1 MRAWRWMDG
10 KTAAGA
16 VHMAVD
22 AAVLENPSRIRVPT
36 VRMYRWKPA
45 CLSLGIHQ
53 RDSRVDYPACRRDG
67 VDVVRRPTGGRAVL
81 HSDEAT
87 YSIVVPAGSE
97 WSGLPK
103 QELYRNVS
111 ESIVCGLSRLG
122 LPVSYEKRSGRPPSP
137 RDASAVMSCFSSAA
151 RWEIL
156 LDGRKLVGSA
166 QKLGLSGVLQHG
178 SILTGEGHRRLPDYI
193 SGAAASEDPAV
204 SVEAY
209 TGRGVPFGDVE
220 AAVRSGF
227 ESVFKIRF
235 EPAALTGEE
244 ERLAE
249 KYAPDH
255 ALSGTGVA
263 G

>member
-1 MRAWRWMDG
+1 MS
-10 KTAAGA
+10 
-16 VHMAVD
+16 VD

-53 RDSRVDYPACRRDG
+53 RDSRVDYSACRRDG

-81 HSDEAT
+81 HSDEVT
-87 YSIVVPAGSE
+87 YSVVFPAESE
-97 WSGLPK
+97 TGGLPK

-111 ESIVCGLSRLG
+111 EAIVRGLSRLG

-137 RDASAVMSCFSSAA
+137 RDAAAVMSCFSSAA

-166 QKLGLSGVLQHG
+166 QKLSPSGVLQHG
-178 SILTGEGHRRLPDYI
+178 SILTGNGHRRLPDYL

-204 SVEAY
+204 SIEAY
-209 TGRGVPFGDVE
+209 AGRAVPFQEVA
-220 AAVRSGF
+220 AAVREGF
-227 ESVFKIRF
+227 ESVFNVRL
-235 EPAALTGEE
+235 EPAALTDEE

-249 KYAPDH
+249 TIAPDY
-255 ALSGTGVA
+255 ALSGTGAA